1 MRLKTKIIYYDVTEK
16 DVITIYNKDLIIKE
30 SHKRS
35 ESYGVSRNGVFYKK
49 FANEQKLNE
58 ILRKNEK
65 LLNVAIPYINIF
77 QYSIGNEDFIFILTD
92 ENGCILYIN
101 GDENLLNEF
110 EKRNLILG
118 AYMDEESIGTNAMGT
133 AIKEDKS
140 IQITATEHYITAF
153 QTLTCLASPI
163 HDKDGNII
171 GTLNLTGS
179 HDKKNYQNLGAVKF
193 CVNIIENEM
202 RREEVKNKKYEALTQ
217 VKEKNTGASYTFE
230 NIIGSSESTKN
241 VINKCKI
248 IANSPST
255 VLIEGE
261 SGTGKEIL
269 AQSIHNY
276 SYRRNNRFVAINCGA
291 IPENIIESELFGYE
305 DGAFTGGR
313 KGGKSG
319 KFEAANG
326 GTLFLDEV
334 GDMPLNMQVKLLRV
348 LQEGRI
354 TRVGGYKEIP
364 IDVRIIAATNKKLK
378 KEIEKGTFREDL
390 YYRLCVIPI
399 NVPPLRQRKKDIE
412 DLIQYFLKS
421 KSDKLGKSLPSIDG
435 NMLKR
440 FVDYEWPGNIRELE
454 NSIEGYVNLDDD
466 FNFNIRSYSETEE
479 AVDDVKDVKD
489 DCEKNVTLYTLE
501 HMERIMIEKAI
512 YFSSGNMTKAAKS
525 LGVSRNTLYLKVKKY
540 GIDMS

>member
-1 MRLKTKIIYYDVTEK
+1 MIIIE
-16 DVITIYNKDLIIKE
+16 NKDLIIKE
-30 SHKRS
+30 SHRRS
-35 ESYGVSRNGVFYKK
+35 ASYGVRKDGTFYKRL
-49 FANEQKLNE
+49 ANEQELNK
-58 ILRKNEK
+58 ILRENEN
-65 LLNVAIPYINIF
+65 LLNVAVPYINML
-77 QYSIGNEDFIFILTD
+77 QSSIGNEDFITILTD
-92 ENGCILYIN
+92 EKGCILYIN
-101 GDENLLNEF
+101 GNEDLLHEF
-110 EKRNLILG
+110 KKRNLTLG

-133 AIKEDKS
+133 AIKEDKP

-163 HDKDGNII
+163 HDKDGKII

-179 HDKKNYQNLGAVKF
+179 CDKKYYQNLGVVIF

-202 RREEVKNKKYEALTQ
+202 RREEVKNKKYEVLYQTR
-217 VKEKNTGASYTFE
+217 ENNTGAFYTFD
-230 NIIGSSESTKN
+230 NIIGSSEAMKN

-255 VLIEGE
+255 ILIEGE

-291 IPENIIESELFGYE
+291 IPANIIESELFGYE

-313 KGGKSG
+313 KGGKAG

-334 GDMPLNMQVKLLRV
+334 GEMPLDMQVKLLRV

-364 IDVRIIAATNKKLK
+364 IDIRIIAATNRDLK
-378 KEIEKGTFREDL
+378 KEIENGTFREDL

-399 NVPPLRQRKKDIE
+399 IVPPLRERKKDIE
-412 DLIQYFLKS
+412 ELINHFLKS
-421 KSDKLGKSLPSIDG
+421 KSDKLGKSLPLMDRNLLKLFIDY
-435 NMLKR
+435 K
-440 FVDYEWPGNIRELE
+440 WPGNIRELE
-454 NSIEGYVNLDDD
+454 NSIESYVNLDDA
-466 FNFNIRSYSETEE
+466 FNFNVRLDVEIEE
-479 AVDDVKDVKD
+479 NVNDSKNV
-489 DCEKNVTLYTLE
+489 CEKNITLHTLE
-501 HMERIMIEKAI
+501 HMERKMIEKAI
-512 YFSSGNMTKAAKS
+512 FFFGGNMTKAAKS
-525 LGVSRNTLYLKVKKY
+525 LGISRNTLYLKIKRY
-540 GIDMS
+540 NI